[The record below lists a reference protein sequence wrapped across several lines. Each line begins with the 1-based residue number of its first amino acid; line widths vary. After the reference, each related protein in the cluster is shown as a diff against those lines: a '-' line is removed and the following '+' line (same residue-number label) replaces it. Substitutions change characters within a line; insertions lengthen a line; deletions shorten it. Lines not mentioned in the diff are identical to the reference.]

1 MQKKLQKWNFVAHEI
16 LVGKWTNEAKMWGL
30 LSKAGQ
36 WEVAMLYRHLIG
48 EILWSISQWLGLHI
62 VHSVQKL
69 KQQRVVTWYTQKKIT
84 NSQTV
89 RGNTQINSKTLVAMS
104 NVHQTS
110 CYILQKLHV
119 ELNAI
124 WTMKVSKT
132 LIFKTKVR
140 VKYSR
145 SHEPNFDKVK
155 PLLNAKYQ
163 FMDLLS
169 AGGVLIITTSL
180 ETL

>member
-1 MQKKLQKWNFVAHEI
+1 MQKKLQKWNFFAHEI

-69 KQQRVVTWYTQKKIT
+69 KQQRVVTWYTQKKYIT
-84 NSQTV
+84 KSPTV
-89 RGNTQINSKTLVAMS
+89 RGNTQINSMTLVAIS
-104 NVHQTS
+104 NVHVHQTS

-119 ELNAI
+119 HRTNAI

-132 LIFKTKVR
+132 LIFKLR
-140 VKYSR
+140 
-145 SHEPNFDKVK
+145 
-155 PLLNAKYQ
+155 
-163 FMDLLS
+163 
-169 AGGVLIITTSL
+169 L
-180 ETL
+180 E

>member
-1 MQKKLQKWNFVAHEI
+1 MQKKLQKWNFFAHEI

-69 KQQRVVTWYTQKKIT
+69 KQQRVVTWYTQKKYIT
-84 NSQTV
+84 NSPTV
-89 RGNTQINSKTLVAMS
+89 RGNTQINSMTLVAIS
-104 NVHQTS
+104 NVHVHQTS

-119 ELNAI
+119 HRTNAI

-132 LIFKTKVR
+132 LIFKLR
-140 VKYSR
+140 
-145 SHEPNFDKVK
+145 
-155 PLLNAKYQ
+155 
-163 FMDLLS
+163 
-169 AGGVLIITTSL
+169 L
-180 ETL
+180 E

>member
-1 MQKKLQKWNFVAHEI
+1 MGAEKLQKWNFVAHEI

-69 KQQRVVTWYTQKKIT
+69 KQQRVVTWYTKKKYIT

-89 RGNTQINSKTLVAMS
+89 IGDTQINSMTLVAIS
-104 NVHQTS
+104 NVHT
-110 CYILQKLHV
+110 YIKHHAIFCRSYMYIELMLFELWKSLKLWFS
-119 ELNAI
+119 N
-124 WTMKVSKT
+124 
-132 LIFKTKVR
+132 
-140 VKYSR
+140 
-145 SHEPNFDKVK
+145 
-155 PLLNAKYQ
+155 
-163 FMDLLS
+163 
-169 AGGVLIITTSL
+169 
-180 ETL
+180 

>member
-1 MQKKLQKWNFVAHEI
+1 MQKKLQKWNFFAHEI

-69 KQQRVVTWYTQKKIT
+69 KQQRVVTWYTKKKYIT

-89 RGNTQINSKTLVAMS
+89 RGDTQINSMTLVAIS
-104 NVHQTS
+104 NVHVHQTS

-119 ELNAI
+119 HRTNAI

-132 LIFKTKVR
+132 LIFKLR
-140 VKYSR
+140 
-145 SHEPNFDKVK
+145 
-155 PLLNAKYQ
+155 
-163 FMDLLS
+163 
-169 AGGVLIITTSL
+169 L
-180 ETL
+180 E

>member
-69 KQQRVVTWYTQKKIT
+69 KQQRVVTWYTHKKYIT
-84 NSQTV
+84 NSPTV
-89 RGNTQINSKTLVAMS
+89 WGNTRINSLTLVAIS
-104 NVHQTS
+104 NVHVHQTS

-119 ELNAI
+119 HRTNAI
-124 WTMKVSKT
+124 WTMKVSRT
-132 LIFKTKVR
+132 LIFKLR
-140 VKYSR
+140 
-145 SHEPNFDKVK
+145 
-155 PLLNAKYQ
+155 
-163 FMDLLS
+163 
-169 AGGVLIITTSL
+169 L
-180 ETL
+180 E